1 MEKKTIEKFRK
12 CKVTKKVQQMFLL
25 LIQCFKKYKI
35 EAGTLAWKFCIL
47 PAFLVLF
54 GLSACCSD
62 TGDDMDKL
70 VSIGTHSLHIRC
82 IGKGSPTVVIDT
94 GVGDTLER
102 WQGFQTRVAEFRCVC
117 TYDRAG
123 YGLSEPGPLPRTSQR
138 AAYELELLLKKAH
151 VKGPYVLVGHSLG
164 GLNMQVFADRYP
176 DLVAGL
182 ILLDPAPLPFI
193 TGQAYP
199 DLFRMLEQ
207 QTADLQN
214 TVEAMRQ
221 SSDAEAQAKANYLE
235 AVASENAALIAESA
249 SQVAA
254 IDSFGD
260 IPLIVIGSGKPNPA
274 FGADAE
280 AFQQFWIEQDLK
292 LVIKSTNGKFGL
304 VPESSHYL
312 HEDAPEVVLDAI
324 RKIGEPEGNEYLSI
338 FEEVWQTVN
347 DSYFDPTFGGLD
359 WKEVHDRYQRYIAAA
374 NDDKTFYA
382 LTNQML
388 FELNVSHI
396 GIIPPE
402 EKEQLEPVLSAEGS
416 IGIDIRLVDGEAVIT
431 SVLPGSPGEQAGL
444 RPGLIIQNLNG
455 KTVEQWASEVWHIP
469 PYHERND
476 RKRLTSK
483 LQEQVYGPLNTTV
496 SLVYLDV
503 NGAAQEV
510 ALQRVQRSGRIDL
523 GDVFPPFYVEFES
536 KRLEEGIGYIRFN
549 AFLPPIDQRFP
560 EALESI
566 HDVYGLIIDLRGN
579 HGGVFPVRKA
589 LAEQL
594 VQKRGLFW
602 SYKGRDSVEEIYL
615 EPVQNAY
622 SGPLVVL
629 IDVMSASS
637 AEEFSGALQAIGR
650 AVIVGERS
658 AGICV
663 VADVVQLSNGAILM
677 YPAAQTRTANGTVLE
692 GQGVIPDVEVIL
704 DRESLLQGKDPQLE
718 AAIKAIQNWKSEGP

>member
-1 MEKKTIEKFRK
+1 MAWRIWI
-12 CKVTKKVQQMFLL
+12 VTTFLA
-25 LIQCFKKYKI
+25 LIVLSGC
-35 EAGTLAWKFCIL
+35 GT
-47 PAFLVLF
+47 
-54 GLSACCSD
+54 D
-62 TGDDMDKL
+62 TGGDMDKK

-82 IGKGSPTVVIDT
+82 MGKGSPTVVIDT
-94 GVGDTLER
+94 GVGDTMER
-102 WQGFQTRVAEFRCVC
+102 WQDFQFQAAEITRVC

-123 YGLSEPGPLPRTSQR
+123 YGSSEPGPLPRTSQR
-138 AAYELELLLKKAH
+138 AAEELKQLLKKAH
-151 VKGPYVLVGHSLG
+151 IEGPYVLVGHSLG
-164 GLNMQVFADRYP
+164 GLNIQVFADQYP

-182 ILLDPAPLPFI
+182 ILLDPTPIPFI
-193 TGQAYP
+193 TGQVFPELY
-199 DLFRMLEQ
+199 RMLEQ
-207 QTADLQN
+207 QTVELQR

-221 SSDAEAQAKANYLE
+221 STDAEAQAKANYLE
-235 AVASENAALIAESA
+235 AVASENAELISESA

-254 IDSFGD
+254 IESFGD

-274 FGADAE
+274 FGAEAR

-292 LVIKSTNGKFGL
+292 LAIKSTNGKFGL

-324 RKIGEPEGNEYLSI
+324 RKIGEPQGNEYLSI

-359 WKEVHDRYQRYIAAA
+359 WKEVHDRYQPYIAAA

-396 GIIPPE
+396 GLVPPD
-402 EKEQLEPVLSAEGS
+402 EKEWVEPVLSADGS
-416 IGIDIRLVDGEAVIT
+416 LGIDIRLMDGEAVIT
-431 SVLPGSPGEQAGL
+431 SVQPGLPGDQAGL
-444 RPGLIIQNLNG
+444 RPGLIIQSLNG
-455 KTVEQWASEVWHIP
+455 KTVEQWASEVWIIP

-483 LQEQVYGPLNTTV
+483 LQEQIYGPLNATV

-503 NGAAQEV
+503 NGAAQDV
-510 ALQRVQRSGRIDL
+510 SLQRVQRNGRIDL
-523 GDVFPPFYVEFES
+523 GEVFPPFYVEFES
-536 KRLEEGIGYIRFN
+536 RRLEEEIGYIRFN
-549 AFLPPIDQRFP
+549 AFLPTIDQRFA
-560 EALESI
+560 EALETLG
-566 HDVYGLIIDLRGN
+566 DTQGLIIDLRGN
-579 HGGVFPVRKA
+579 HGGIFPVRKA
-589 LAEQL
+589 LVEQL
-594 VQKRGLFW
+594 VQKRELIW
-602 SYKGRDSVEEIYL
+602 SYKQRESIEEIYL
-615 EPVQNAY
+615 EPVQDAY

-663 VADVVQLSNGAILM
+663 VADLKELSNGAILM
-677 YPAAQTRTANGTVLE
+677 YPAAQTRTANGIVLE
-692 GQGVIPDVEVIL
+692 GQGVIPDVDVSL

-718 AAIKAIQNWKSEGP
+718 AAIEAIHNWGSEGR